1 MIHFYFDSLTGILSK
16 ISDLWARSD
25 LWSLISDL
33 WSDLWSEKI
42 SAWLEKITENTD
54 QTENS
59 DQTEKI
65 RSDWKTQGA
74 LGITRST
81 KVHFGRR
88 M

>member
-16 ISDLWARSD
+16 ISD

>member
-16 ISDLWARSD
+16 
-25 LWSLISDL
+25 ISDL